1 MQGWERSHISK
12 TLPVVSTIVLSL
24 LAAVT
29 RAGAQITPDATLG
42 GHSSVVTPNVNVN
55 GMLSD
60 RIDGGAIRGAN
71 LFHSFGD
78 FNVDAGRAAYF
89 TNPAGIENILSRVT
103 GTNPSNILG
112 TLGVLGNA
120 NLFLINPNG
129 IIFGINARLDVAG
142 SFSAST
148 ANSLVFGNGFEFSAT
163 NPQSPPLLTINRPL
177 GLNYQTQ
184 QSGSLINAG
193 NLAVPQGQ
201 NLTLVG
207 GTVVT
212 TGQLI
217 APGGQLSVVAVPSA
231 SLVQLGQAGQVL
243 SVSAAS
249 NAQATTA
256 IPSTLPALLSG
267 VNDETGVRVTN
278 NNQVELIA
286 SGTQIPTSAGTVIVS
301 GSLDASNAT
310 VGKTGGTIQVLG
322 NHVGLFDQARLN
334 ASGTTGGGTVL
345 IGGNYRGQGI
355 LPQATASYV
364 GRDVS
369 INADAMQAGNG
380 GQIVVWANDSTRTY
394 GSLSARG
401 GAVAGNGGLVET
413 SSRNSLSTSGIKVNT
428 TATNGLA
435 GTWLIDPRNIII
447 QNATTSNG
455 TFSGNNPNVFTPT
468 GDDAVVSPQ
477 DIEAQLNAGTNVT
490 ITTGNTGNQEGNIT
504 VVDSITKTAGGPAT
518 LALEAAN
525 TISLNSGVEIRTD
538 SDALNLFL
546 TADSDRSG
554 AGDVVMTSA
563 GLGANGGQIRI
574 SANSFLADNSGLGS
588 SRSDD
593 TNGGSITITANSIS
607 FLQSGMG
614 TNASGGGNGGRINL
628 TANTISFENSGMGTL
643 TEGTGNAGQVT
654 ITAGSLFL
662 KNTAFDTTAY
672 GGGNAGQTNITANSV
687 SLTDDSIFVSDA
699 SGPGNG
705 GQVIITANSVSFT
718 NGGGINTQTDG
729 SGNTGAV
736 TITADTVFFGK
747 NSGINSDPVG
757 SGNGGPITINAGSL
771 SLQDTGFGTNTS
783 GEGNAGQINIK
794 AGRVTLEN
802 SGIGSATG
810 GSGNAGQINVTA
822 DSLSLKNSAFDSNA
836 YGDGNGGQI
845 NIKADTI
852 SLTEASAFTSGVYGG
867 GNGGQVNITAKF
879 FSVADDGG
887 ISTQTEGSG
896 RGGQV
901 NVTADSIVLRGGGF
915 SSETSSTGNGGQI
928 NVTADSL
935 SIEGKRFSI
944 STQTSD
950 SGQGGNITLHVGELV
965 VRDGAEIAVKSSGTG
980 DAGTLTIVG
989 DSLRL
994 DTGASL
1000 NASTVSGQGGN
1011 INLKE
1016 QTIELNRGSSI
1027 TVSSTGEGRAGNL
1040 AMQADSIRLDNESSL
1055 SANTTSSTPGE
1066 QANITLRS
1074 TDLILRHGS
1083 SITTNARGTNVI
1095 GGNIN
1100 INTGVLV
1107 ALENSDIAADSADFR
1122 GGNVNVTAQGIFGT
1136 AFRPTRTPESDIT
1149 ATGANSSLNGTV
1161 VINRFGV
1168 DPNQGLTNLPTEV
1181 VDASRQIA
1189 QNCSAAG
1196 ERTAQNQFIVTGRG
1210 GLPDNPGETL
1220 SPDAV
1225 WTDLRHSSVVSSTR
1239 QDEGTEN
1246 SATNRRAS
1254 SSQPP
1259 IVEASGWEINN
1270 KGEVVLTANNPASIK
1285 PQHPWS
1291 NPATCPTR

>member
-1 MQGWERSHISK
+1 MQGRARSHIST
-12 TLPVVSTIVLSL
+12 TLPVVSSIVLSF
-24 LAAVT
+24 LAALAPAT
-29 RAGAQITPDATLG
+29 AQITPDATLRRE
-42 GHSSVVTPNVNVN
+42 SSVVTPNVNVN
-55 GMLSD
+55 GRVSD

-71 LFHSFGD
+71 LFHSFGN
-78 FNVDAGRAAYF
+78 FNIDAGRGAYF

-142 SFSAST
+142 SFLAST
-148 ANSLVFGNGFEFSAT
+148 ANSMVFGNGFEFSTT
-163 NPQSPPLLTINRPL
+163 NPQTPPLLTINRPL

-184 QSGSLINAG
+184 QPGSLINAG
-193 NLAVPQGQ
+193 NLAVPGGQ

-207 GTVVT
+207 GSVLT
-212 TGQLI
+212 TGQLS

-243 SVSAAS
+243 SLSSTSNPSVTTPVS
-249 NAQATTA
+249 
-256 IPSTLPALLSG
+256 STLPALLNS
-267 VNDETGVRVTN
+267 VNYETGVRVTN
-278 NNQVELIA
+278 NNQVELKQ
-286 SGTQIPTSAGTVIVS
+286 SGTRVPVDVGTVIVS
-301 GSLDASNAT
+301 GTLDASTPA

-322 NHVGLFDQARLN
+322 NHVGLFDKARIN
-334 ASGTTGGGTVL
+334 ASGTAGGGTVL

-355 LPQATASYV
+355 IPQATASYV

-369 INADAMQAGNG
+369 INADALTTGNG

-413 SSRNSLSTSGIKVNT
+413 SSRNFLSTSGIKVNT
-428 TATNGLA
+428 TAANGVS

-447 QNATTSNG
+447 QNVDTSNG
-455 TFSGNNPNVFTPT
+455 TFSGANPIVFTPT
-468 GDDAVVSPQ
+468 GDDAVVSTQ

-504 VVDSITKTAGGPAT
+504 VVDSITKTAGGEAT
-518 LALEAAN
+518 LMLEAAN
-525 TISLNSGVEIRTD
+525 TITLNSGVEIRTE
-538 SDALNLFL
+538 SEALNLFL
-546 TADSDRSG
+546 IADSDRSG
-554 AGDVVMTSA
+554 AGDVVMTNA
-563 GLGANGGQIRI
+563 GLNANGGQISI
-574 SANSFLADNSGLGS
+574 SGNSFLADNSGLGS
-588 SRSDD
+588 SRDD
-593 TNGGSITITANSIS
+593 DANGGSITITANSIS
-607 FLQSGMG
+607 LLGGGMG
-614 TNASGGGNGGRINL
+614 ASANGNGNGGQINL
-628 TANTISFENSGMGTL
+628 TANTISFENSGLGVGTA
-643 TEGTGNAGQVT
+643 GSGNAGQVT
-654 ITAGSLFL
+654 VTAGSLTL

-672 GGGNAGQTNITANSV
+672 GGGNAGQTMIKANSV

-705 GQVIITANSVSFT
+705 GQVSITADSVSFT

-729 SGNTGAV
+729 SGNTGAI
-736 TITADTVFFGK
+736 TINADTVFFGK
-747 NSGINSDPVG
+747 NSGINSDPAG
-757 SGNGGPITINAGSL
+757 TGNGGPITINAGSL
-771 SLQDTGFGTNTS
+771 SLQDTGFGTSTP
-783 GEGNAGQINIK
+783 GDGNGGQININ
-794 AGRVTLEN
+794 AGRLSLEN

-822 DSLSLKNSAFDSNA
+822 GSISLKNSAFDSSA
-836 YGDGNGGQI
+836 YGDGNGGQV

-852 SLTEASAFTSGVYGG
+852 SLTEASAFTSGVYGA
-867 GNGGQVNITAKF
+867 GNGGQVNITANT

-887 ISTQTEGSG
+887 IGTQTEGSG

-901 NVTADSIVLRGGGF
+901 NVTAHSIVLRGGGF

-928 NVTADSL
+928 NITADFL
-935 SIEGKRFSI
+935 SIEGSRFSI
-944 STQTSD
+944 STETSD

-965 VRDGAEIAVKSSGTG
+965 VQDGAEIAVKSSGTG
-980 DAGTLTIVG
+980 DAGTLTLVG

-994 DTGASL
+994 DNGASL

-1011 INLKE
+1011 INLTE
-1016 QTIELNRGSSI
+1016 QNVQLNRGSSI
-1027 TVSSTGEGRAGNL
+1027 TVSSTGQGRAGNL
-1040 AMQADSIRLDNESSL
+1040 AIQADSIRLDNQSSL
-1055 SANTTSSTPGE
+1055 NANTTSSAPGE

-1083 SITTNARGTNVI
+1083 SITTNASGTNVI

-1100 INTGVLV
+1100 IKTGALV

-1149 ATGANSSLNGTV
+1149 ATGANSSLSGTV

-1189 QNCSAAG
+1189 QNCSTAG
-1196 ERTAQNQFIVTGRG
+1196 GKTQQNQFIVTGRG

-1246 SATNRRAS
+1246 SATNLTAS

-1270 KGEVVLTANNPASIK
+1270 KGEVVLTANNAASIK